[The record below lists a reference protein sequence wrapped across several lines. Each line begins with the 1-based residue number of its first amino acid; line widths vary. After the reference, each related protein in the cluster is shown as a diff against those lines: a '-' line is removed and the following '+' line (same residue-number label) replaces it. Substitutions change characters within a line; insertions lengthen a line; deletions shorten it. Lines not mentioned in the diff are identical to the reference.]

1 MSAGSLMISEQ
12 DDDQRSRR
20 GGLRDGF
27 DFDIRSANATP
38 GMRSGADCR
47 MVD

>member
-1 MSAGSLMISEQ
+1 MSAGLLMISEQ
-12 DDDQRSRR
+12 DEEA
-20 GGLRDGF
+20 LEDGF

-38 GMRSGADCR
+38 GMRSGADWR